1 MSDIDWLSQFGTV
14 LRNILV
20 NLENEIGEP
29 EYKKTLYELI
39 LIIPDLTKIPI
50 YDIGLLRKK
59 LGSELFENA
68 LNNKTIK
75 EQNYIYDS
83 LQRYP
88 F

>member
-1 MSDIDWLSQFGTV
+1 MSDIDWLSQFWTV

-20 NLENEIGEP
+20 NLENEIWEP

-50 YDIGLLRKK
+50 YDIWLLRKK
-59 LGSELFENA
+59 LWSELFENA